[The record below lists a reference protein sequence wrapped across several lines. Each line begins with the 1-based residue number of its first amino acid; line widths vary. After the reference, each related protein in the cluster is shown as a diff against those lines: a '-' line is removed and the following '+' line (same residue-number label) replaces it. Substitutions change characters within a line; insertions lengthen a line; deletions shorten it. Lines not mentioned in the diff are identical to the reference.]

1 MSGDLGDFGD
11 LDFLCPAGNS
21 APAPVYT
28 KLGLGLRPGKKKQIV
43 TKPTIIHNNIKSSL
57 AYFSSL
63 Y

>member
-28 KLGLGLRPGKKKQIV
+28 KLGLGLRPGKKEMI
-43 TKPTIIHNNIKSSL
+43 TKHTIIHDNIKSFL